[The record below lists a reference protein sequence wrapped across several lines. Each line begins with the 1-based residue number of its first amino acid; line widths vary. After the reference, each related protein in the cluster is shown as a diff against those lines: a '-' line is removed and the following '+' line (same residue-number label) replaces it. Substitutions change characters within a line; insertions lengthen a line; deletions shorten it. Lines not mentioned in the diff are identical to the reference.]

1 MSAEPET
8 VRTPRVF
15 PPGVAYIDGEY
26 RPMSEAKISILD
38 WGFLRSDATYD
49 VVHVW
54 QRRFFRLDRHLDR
67 FLNSIHRLHMTLP
80 FNRQRLTDVLMEC
93 VRRSGLENAY
103 VEMICTRGVSP
114 TFSRDPR
121 DAENTFIAFAIPFGW
136 VASEEQ
142 RARGLNISISDIPRI
157 PPQSVDPTVK
167 NYHWLDFIAG
177 LYGAYENDA
186 ENVILV
192 DLNGNI
198 SEGPG
203 FNFFVVK
210 EGRATTPASGVLE
223 GITRMTALE
232 LCGELNVEAV
242 LGEVSVEM
250 ARGADEIFITSTAG
264 GIMPVSRIDGIV
276 VGDGDV
282 GPVTKRLT
290 SLYWQ
295 KHSDPDWSTPID

>member
-8 VRTPRVF
+8 VRTPRMF
-15 PPGVAYIDGEY
+15 PPGVAYINGNY

-67 FLNSIHRLHMTLP
+67 FLNSVDRLHMTLP
-80 FNRQRLTDVLMEC
+80 FNRQRLTEVLMEC
-93 VRRSGLENAY
+93 VRRAGLDDAY
-103 VEMICTRGVSP
+103 VEMICTRGISP

-121 DAENTFIAFAIPFGW
+121 DAENAFIAFAIPFGW

-192 DLNGNI
+192 DLDGNI

-203 FNFFVVK
+203 FNLFVVK

-223 GITRMTALE
+223 GITRMTTLE
-232 LCGELNVEAV
+232 LCGELNVEAS

-264 GIMPVSRIDGIV
+264 GIMPVSRIDGIA
-276 VGDGDV
+276 VGDGAV
-282 GPVTKRLT
+282 GPVTQRLT

-295 KHSDPDWSTPID
+295 KHSDPDWSVPID

>member
-1 MSAEPET
+1 MSAEIET
-8 VRTPRVF
+8 VITSHVF
-15 PPGVAYIDGEY
+15 PPGVAYIDGDY
-26 RPMSEAKISILD
+26 WPISEAKISILD

-67 FLNSIHRLHMTLP
+67 FLNSVDGLHMNLP
-80 FNRQRLTDVLMEC
+80 FNRRSLTDVLMEC
-93 VRRSGLENAY
+93 VRRSGLDDAY

-121 DAENTFIAFAIPFGW
+121 EAENTFIAFAIPFGW
-136 VASEEQ
+136 IASEEQ
-142 RARGLNISISDIPRI
+142 RAKGLNISISDIPRI

-177 LYGAYENDA
+177 LYGAYENDT
-186 ENVILV
+186 ENVVLV
-192 DLNGNI
+192 DFDGNI

-203 FNFFVVK
+203 FNLFVVK

-232 LCGELNVEAV
+232 LCEELNVEAS

-250 ARGADEIFITSTAG
+250 AKEADEVFITSTAG
-264 GIMPVSRIDGIV
+264 GIMPVSRIDGNA
-276 VGDGDV
+276 VGDGAV
-282 GPVTKRLT
+282 GPVTQRLT

-295 KHSDPDWSTPID
+295 KHSDPDWSTPVD